1 MLPHEDSLTK
11 LPPID
16 RNRELLKTAREEVYK
31 TVGGHDLP
39 VYFWEPTAEKAP
51 PYPKSV
57 IAFFF
62 SSGWDN
68 GQVSQFAPHCL
79 YFASRGMTAMAF
91 DYRVSAKH
99 GSTPVDSM
107 ADVRSA
113 MRWLRL
119 NAVELGINP
128 GKIVG
133 AGGSGGAHMIAA
145 AAMVQGF
152 DEPGEDASISCAPN
166 ALALFNPVLDTSK
179 KGFGHDRF
187 LHPDEAK
194 KANLMA
200 AIAPHLPPTLIF
212 HGTHDRVVP
221 FEISEEFVRK
231 MKKKKNVCELM
242 VYEGQGH
249 GFFNFNVSFD
259 LYQGTLNALDDF
271 LVTQAFIEHD
281 PDMQV
286 DLM

>member
-1 MLPHEDSLTK
+1 MLPPEDSLTK

-16 RNRELLKTAREEVYK
+16 RNRELLKTAREETYK
-31 TVGGHDLP
+31 TVAGHDLS
-39 VYFWEPTAEKAP
+39 VYFWEPPADKAP

-62 SSGWDN
+62 SGGWDN

-91 DYRVSAKH
+91 DYRVAVRH
-99 GSTPVDSM
+99 GSTPVESM
-107 ADVRSA
+107 ADARSA

-133 AGGSGGAHMIAA
+133 AGGSGGAHLIAS
-145 AAMVQGF
+145 AAMLSGF
-152 DEPGEDASISCAPN
+152 DEAGEDGSISCAPN

-179 KGFGHDRF
+179 RGFGHDRF
-187 LHPDEAK
+187 INPDDAK
-194 KANLMA
+194 RANLMA
-200 AIAPHLPPTLIF
+200 AIGPGRPPSLLF

-221 FEISEEFVRK
+221 FETTEEFVRK

-249 GFFNFNVSFD
+249 GFFNFNVSFET
-259 LYQGTLNALDDF
+259 YQATLLALDDF
-271 LVTQAFIEHD
+271 LVGQGFIEHD
-281 PDMQV
+281 PDIQSE
-286 DLM
+286 LM